1 MILRLSVCDSAT
13 SATWDIEVTA
23 DPDSSVASLLA
34 ALPARVGGRPCF
46 VGAEPLHPRMTIGAS
61 PLVRGCTIA
70 VGAPGPEPRAL
81 PPDLVGVMRVV
92 AGPDAGVLAWLP
104 PGTHDIARAP
114 NVRLSLRDR
123 DVSRSHARLQ
133 VSRRGDVTVVDAGS
147 ANGTMVDGVPISEPV
162 PLTTE
167 SVLEVGN
174 DRLQWVP
181 LPPTRLW
188 TSPSPDGHLDFDRAF
203 APAPAIPRTEVTLPT
218 RETTPRNVM
227 GLLVSGLAPLA
238 AGAVLA
244 AVMRQPAM
252 LLFGLFGL
260 VTALGAYLV
269 ERHQRIARER
279 DYAEGKKNA
288 IQRIDD
294 HVAREERLCRQLAPD
309 ELDVILAATG
319 VGRGLWPRNADSPHG
334 LVLRVGTADQP
345 ASVDLRGEPWSD
357 FETPTLRGVPV
368 TVDLQVSGVLG
379 VVGPT
384 GPTSALLRW
393 LLIQLGTLRSP
404 DDLRIVVITST
415 EGAELAWT
423 SWLPHVDTG
432 DAGPSPCWI
441 GNTRDTRAARVA
453 ELKDLVTARMAD
465 HTTAANVRFGEE
477 IVVVLDGALALRHL
491 PGMREVLRD
500 GPSVGVYVI
509 CVDRHGMN
517 ECHGVCELDGL
528 EGPALRL
535 TRTREDDS
543 RIVQPEGITHPTALN
558 LARAL
563 APMRDRLTLARSEA
577 AVPYP
582 VRFLD
587 LLRLR
592 MPAAEDVLAQWGN
605 QKGPTTRV
613 LLGADGS
620 GPVTVDLARQG
631 PHTMLA
637 GTTGAGKS
645 ILLQTLVTSLLLVN
659 RPDELNLVL
668 VDFKG
673 GSAFLP
679 FQHCPHVVSL
689 IRSTGETPADV
700 FDEAAASRV
709 LASVRAEVRRRE
721 SLLARYGGEI
731 DEYWKARQNA
741 PALPALPRLV
751 MVFDEFARVLETS
764 PDFLKE
770 LVNVAA
776 KGRSLGMHLVLATQS
791 LQGKLT
797 AELKNNIDLRITLR
811 QNEPADSV
819 EVLGVPDAATI
830 PGRLRGRGMILCT
843 KDETRTPRVFQ
854 SGYLGNPPPTGAA
867 APARVRIVEWAAIG
881 TPRPEDRVDHGGA
894 STDQD
899 LTITAIEGAA
909 HRLGLPAPFR
919 PLLPPLPA
927 AVPLDDLSRWATVVA
942 PAGAAP
948 FGLTDIP
955 AEQAQPAA
963 CLDLTGTNRL
973 LVAGGPQSGRT
984 TFGHALITS
993 LTSRFRPDQAHLY
1006 IIEHQPAGL
1015 AAYANLPHCGA
1026 ALSPA
1031 EPDRIRRLLTWL
1043 DGEVQRRKIAR
1054 FATTTEP
1061 EPWIVV
1067 IIDGWEHFENRS
1079 DPGFVETPLLGL
1091 LRGIVTAGAPVGVHV
1106 VAIGGQDMMSGKLP
1120 TLYSQRLLLPFPK
1133 EETRRQHLP
1142 TGTVSPPVL
1151 PGRAIDATTGWHVQI
1166 CRPTLAPDALID
1178 RIAADGPQ
1186 PAKSRLPH
1194 EFPPMPVQIALDELP
1209 SPEPA
1214 PSATW
1219 IPLGVGGPD
1228 VATIGVDLFDTG
1240 PHLLLVSGPSGS
1252 GRTTAAATL
1261 AHGLRRLGIGVLAL
1275 APPRSPLPRLLPA
1288 DDGVRLLTGTTIKD
1302 TALREAATA
1311 FGDGPYALVADDC
1324 EQLTITPSQDGF
1336 VDSPT
1341 LLQDIADPGALGRHA
1356 LILCGDATPILT
1368 GQRRSL
1374 TRVVAEITTAGTRI
1388 LLTPTN
1394 LLATREHGF
1403 ALDPDQYFPGPPGR
1417 GYVMSG
1423 RSTQLLHLARPSPS
1437 A

>member
-1 MILRLSVCDSAT
+1 MILRLSVYDSAT

-46 VGAEPLHPRMTIGAS
+46 VGAEPLHPQMTIGTS

-70 VGAPGPEPRAL
+70 VGAPGPDPRAL

-92 AGPDAGVLAWLP
+92 AGPDAGVMAWLP

-114 NVRLSLRDR
+114 NVRMSLRDR

-133 VSRRGDVTVVDAGS
+133 VSRRGDVTVVDVGS
-147 ANGTMVDGVPISEPV
+147 ANGTRVDGVPISEPV
-162 PLTTE
+162 PLTAG
-167 SVLEVGN
+167 SMLEVGN

-181 LPPTRLW
+181 LPSSRLW
-188 TSPSPDGHLDFDRAF
+188 TSRSPDGHLDFDRAF

-218 RETTPRNVM
+218 EETVPRNVM

-238 AGAVLA
+238 AGGVLA

-269 ERHQRIARER
+269 ERRQRIVRDRE
-279 DYAEGKKNA
+279 YAAGKKNA
-288 IQRIDD
+288 VQRIDD

-334 LVLRVGTADQP
+334 LVLRVGTADQQ
-345 ASVDLRGEPWSD
+345 ASVDLRGEPWPD
-357 FETPTLRGVPV
+357 LETPTLRGVPV
-368 TVDLQVSGVLG
+368 TVDLRITGVLG

-384 GPTSALLRW
+384 GPASALLRW

-432 DAGPSPCWI
+432 DAGTSPSWI

-453 ELKDLVTARMAD
+453 ELKELVTARCGD
-465 HTTAANVRFGEE
+465 RTTAANVRFGEE

-517 ECHGVCELDGL
+517 ECHGVCELDG
-528 EGPALRL
+528 ATLRL
-535 TRTREDDS
+535 TRTRDDNS
-543 RIVQPEGITHPTALN
+543 RIIQPEGITQQTALN

-592 MPAAEDVLAQWGN
+592 TPAAEDVVALWGKQN
-605 QKGPTTRV
+605 GPTTRV

-700 FDEAAASRV
+700 FDEAAANRV

-721 SLLARYGGEI
+721 SQLARYGGEI
-731 DEYWKARQNA
+731 DEYWKARQGTSA
-741 PALPALPRLV
+741 QTRQGGSPLPALPRLI

-867 APARVRIVEWAAIG
+867 APARVRIVEWPALGA
-881 TPRPEDRVDHGGA
+881 PRPEDRADHGGA

-899 LTITAIEGAA
+899 LAITAIEGAA

-927 AVPLDDLSRWATVVA
+927 TVPLDDLSRVAAT
-942 PAGAAP
+942 AGAVP

-963 CLDLTGTNRL
+963 CLDLTGTDRL

-984 TFGHALITS
+984 TFAHALVTS
-993 LTSRFRPDQAHLY
+993 LASRLRPDQAHLY

-1015 AAYANLPHCGA
+1015 AAYAGLSHCGA

-1054 FATTTEP
+1054 FSPTTEP

-1067 IIDGWEHFENRS
+1067 IIDGWEHFENRG
-1079 DPGFVETPLLGL
+1079 DPSFVETPLLGL

-1133 EETRRQHLP
+1133 EETRRAHLP
-1142 TGTVSPPVL
+1142 TGTVSPPIL

-1166 CRPTLAPDALID
+1166 CQPTLSPATL
-1178 RIAADGPQ
+1178 AADGPQ
-1186 PAKSRLPH
+1186 PTHLPR
-1194 EFPPMPVQIALDELP
+1194 EFPPMPVRITLDELP
-1209 SPEPA
+1209 HPEPA
-1214 PSATW
+1214 PSGSW
-1219 IPLGVGGPD
+1219 LPLGIGGPD
-1228 VATIGVDLFDTG
+1228 VTTIGVDLFDTG
-1240 PHLLLVSGPSGS
+1240 PHLLLISGPSGS
-1252 GRTTAAATL
+1252 GRSTAAATL

-1275 APPRSPLPRLLPA
+1275 APPRSPLPRLLP
-1288 DDGVRLLTGTTIKD
+1288 DDAGVRLLTGTTIKD
-1302 TALREAATA
+1302 TALREAAAA
-1311 FGDGPYALVADDC
+1311 FGDGTYAVIADDC
-1324 EQLTITPSQDGF
+1324 EQLTLTPSQDGF

-1341 LLQDIADPGALGRHA
+1341 LFQDIADPGALGRHA
-1356 LILCGDATPILT
+1356 LILCGDATAILT

-1374 TRVVAEITTAGTRI
+1374 TRVVTEITTTGTRI
-1388 LLTPTN
+1388 LLTPTTPLN
-1394 LLATREHGF
+1394 AREHGF

-1423 RSTQLLHLARPSPS
+1423 RSTQLLHLATPSS
-1437 A
+1437 NA